1 MVILHQH
8 QSSQDSSDSG
18 SLPPTYSRLP
28 PDGHEFPEG
37 QFSTLKPYKILI
49 FNLFLH
55 SVCVSDYVDPSVGFQ
70 AQQEQEYLSRK
81 SSASSTASLDR
92 HELRLTLAGRK
103 FAGLEDKVSGV
114 RAKIAMFSNSNGKGG
129 SAGGKMGK
137 FQSSEDVGK
146 LSVSGSLTRAH
157 THGDV
162 RFDEGKRQSLHSPS
176 SLKSLTTPTRPES
189 AGPGIK
195 NKFGNLSKGSKAPT
209 AFRSMINVS
218 STTAEPAS
226 PLTPE
231 ATVSVSDLSCKESS
245 STTSGPEKAGRAPA
259 ITNRSQSLNEIGA
272 NLPDKQQHNNISVT
286 GRSRSSALVTEQ
298 QQQQNNINTANSS
311 RKSSMTSLIEQ
322 RRRSTMS
329 KLKGLVI
336 PEVTEGSTAGGGG
349 ERNSLTARH
358 KSNSSSSKSTTS
370 SSIGGGSSGSSLPS
384 PPWKEKESG
393 QQPAEFPKYSPAFK
407 RKPFTVYN
415 TKKSPVEKTNSSE
428 EKEENSPHYKPPI
441 GKRNSDDS
449 LGSCPAQKTE
459 DSDNDSAVSSGLS
472 SLSGRSSS
480 PPQSPKQREK
490 HSGTN
495 NRGHENP
502 RVLKK
507 NSVEAINRQ
516 NVLNA
521 CKKSAPT
528 SVGMRPDQER
538 SGSGMRTE
546 NGSGMRTENGSGMRT
561 EDLRKAERDDPP
573 LDTSSPRS
581 NRTCGRPASRSSSF
595 TIQVCTCPKQTKY
608 C

>member
-1 MVILHQH
+1 MMFQIATMSQTQELDICFVADVGSVDGMVILHQH

-37 QFSTLKPYKILI
+37 EFLYIYFDVHP
-49 FNLFLH
+49 LFP
-55 SVCVSDYVDPSVGFQ
+55 DYVDPSLGFQ
-70 AQQEQEYLSRK
+70 AHQEQEYLSRK

-114 RAKIAMFSNSNGKGG
+114 RAKIAMFSNSNGKSG
-129 SAGGKMGK
+129 APGKMGK

-162 RFDEGKRQSLHSPS
+162 RFDENKRASLHSPS
-176 SLKSLTTPTRPES
+176 SLKSLTPSRPES
-189 AGPGIK
+189 AGPGNK
-195 NKFGNLSKGSKAPT
+195 NKFGNLSKGNKAPI

-218 STTAEPAS
+218 STTEPAS

-231 ATVSVSDLSCKESS
+231 ATVSVSDLSCKETPSPIEKPGR
-245 STTSGPEKAGRAPA
+245 TSAPP

-272 NLPDKQQHNNISVT
+272 TVPDKRHNNISVT

-298 QQQQNNINTANSS
+298 ANTATASS

-336 PEVTEGSTAGGGG
+336 PEVTEGTAPG
-349 ERNSLTARH
+349 ERSSLTSRH
-358 KSNSSSSKSTTS
+358 KSSTSGSKSTS
-370 SSIGGGSSGSSLPS
+370 SSGTSSLPS

-393 QQPAEFPKYSPAFK
+393 QQAEFPKYSPAFK

-415 TKKSPVEKTNSSE
+415 TKKAPEKDEKDESSPQC
-428 EKEENSPHYKPPI
+428 KPPI
-441 GKRNSDDS
+441 GKRNSDDNLPTSS
-449 LGSCPAQKTE
+449 LVTNNLPTSCPVTKTE

-472 SLSGRSSS
+472 SLSGRSTS
-480 PPQSPKQREK
+480 PPQSPKQQREK
-490 HSGTN
+490 LSN
-495 NRGHENP
+495 NNKDNEQQQNP

-521 CKKSAPT
+521 CKKSAPS
-528 SVGMRPDQER
+528 SVGMRQTQE
-538 SGSGMRTE
+538 E
-546 NGSGMRTENGSGMRT
+546 NGRTGMRT
-561 EDLRKAERDDPP
+561 EDLRKAEREDPP

-595 TIQVCTCPKQTKY
+595 TIQVLLSLAFGQQQI
-608 C
+608 

>member
-1 MVILHQH
+1 M
-8 QSSQDSSDSG
+8 SSQRVSSQPYLLISPIHI
-18 SLPPTYSRLP
+18 SKSYSYP
-28 PDGHEFPEG
+28 WF
-37 QFSTLKPYKILI
+37 
-49 FNLFLH
+49 
-55 SVCVSDYVDPSVGFQ
+55 SDYVDPSLGFQ
-70 AQQEQEYLSRK
+70 AHQEQEYLSRK

-114 RAKIAMFSNSNGKGG
+114 RAKIAMFSNSNGK
-129 SAGGKMGK
+129 SASPGGKMGK

-162 RFDEGKRQSLHSPS
+162 RFDEGTSKRQSLHSPS

-189 AGPGIK
+189 AGAGIK

-218 STTAEPAS
+218 STTEPAS

-245 STTSGPEKAGRAPA
+245 STSGPEKPGRAPA

-272 NLPDKQQHNNISVT
+272 NLPDKRHNNISVT

-298 QQQQNNINTANSS
+298 QQTNLNANST

-336 PEVTEGSTAGGGG
+336 PEVTEGSAGGGG
-349 ERNSLTARH
+349 ERNSLTSRH
-358 KSNSSSSKSTTS
+358 KSNSSGSKSTTS
-370 SSIGGGSSGSSLPS
+370 SVGGSSGSSLPS

-393 QQPAEFPKYSPAFK
+393 QQQAEFPKYSPAFK

-415 TKKSPVEKTNSSE
+415 TKKSQVEKTNSE
-428 EKEENSPHYKPPI
+428 EKEENSPNYKPPI

-528 SVGMRPDQER
+528 SVGMRSDQER
-538 SGSGMRTE
+538 S
-546 NGSGMRTENGSGMRT
+546 GSGMRT

-595 TIQVCTCPKQTKY
+595 TIQVESSFRPTKR
-608 C
+608 

>member
-37 QFSTLKPYKILI
+37 EFLYISYDVHP
-49 FNLFLH
+49 LFP
-55 SVCVSDYVDPSVGFQ
+55 DYVDPSLGFQ
-70 AQQEQEYLSRK
+70 AHQEQEYLSRK

-114 RAKIAMFSNSNGKGG
+114 RAKIAMFSNSNGKSG
-129 SAGGKMGK
+129 APGKMGK

-162 RFDEGKRQSLHSPS
+162 RFDENKRASLHSPS
-176 SLKSLTTPTRPES
+176 SLKSLTPSRPES

-195 NKFGNLSKGSKAPT
+195 NKFGNLSKGNKAPT

-218 STTAEPAS
+218 STTEPAS

-231 ATVSVSDLSCKESS
+231 ATVSVSDLSCKE
-245 STTSGPEKAGRAPA
+245 TSPIEKPGRTSAPP

-272 NLPDKQQHNNISVT
+272 TVPDKRHNNISVT

-298 QQQQNNINTANSS
+298 ANTATASS

-336 PEVTEGSTAGGGG
+336 PEVTEGTGSG
-349 ERNSLTARH
+349 ERSSLTSRH
-358 KSNSSSSKSTTS
+358 KSSTSGSKSTS
-370 SSIGGGSSGSSLPS
+370 SSGTSSLPS
-384 PPWKEKESG
+384 PPWKEKETG
-393 QQPAEFPKYSPAFK
+393 QQAEFPKYSPAFK

-415 TKKSPVEKTNSSE
+415 TKKAPEKDEKDESSPQC
-428 EKEENSPHYKPPI
+428 KPPI
-441 GKRNSDDS
+441 GKRNSDDNLPTSS
-449 LGSCPAQKTE
+449 LVTNNLPTSCTVTKTE

-472 SLSGRSSS
+472 SLSGRSAS
-480 PPQSPKQREK
+480 PPQSPKQQREK
-490 HSGTN
+490 LSN
-495 NRGHENP
+495 NKDNEQQQNP

-521 CKKSAPT
+521 CKKSAPS
-528 SVGMRPDQER
+528 SVGMRQTQE
-538 SGSGMRTE
+538 E
-546 NGSGMRTENGSGMRT
+546 NGRTGMRT
-561 EDLRKAERDDPP
+561 EDLRKAEREDPP

-595 TIQVCTCPKQTKY
+595 TIQVLLSLACEQQQI
-608 C
+608 

>member
-1 MVILHQH
+1 M
-8 QSSQDSSDSG
+8 
-18 SLPPTYSRLP
+18 
-28 PDGHEFPEG
+28 
-37 QFSTLKPYKILI
+37 
-49 FNLFLH
+49 
-55 SVCVSDYVDPSVGFQ
+55 DPSLGFQ
-70 AQQEQEYLSRK
+70 AHQEQEYLSRK

-114 RAKIAMFSNSNGKGG
+114 RAKIAMFSNSNGKSG
-129 SAGGKMGK
+129 APGKMGK

-162 RFDEGKRQSLHSPS
+162 RFDEGLSSKRQSLHSPS
-176 SLKSLTTPTRPES
+176 SLKSLTPTRPES

-218 STTAEPAS
+218 STTEPAS

-231 ATVSVSDLSCKESS
+231 ATVSVSDLSCKDSGS
-245 STTSGPEKAGRAPA
+245 TSGPEKPGRATAPA

-272 NLPDKQQHNNISVT
+272 NVPDKRHNNISVT

-298 QQQQNNINTANSS
+298 ANATNST

-336 PEVTEGSTAGGGG
+336 PEVTEGSAVGG

-358 KSNSSSSKSTTS
+358 KSNSSGSSGSKSTGS
-370 SSIGGGSSGSSLPS
+370 GLGSGGGSSSLPS

-393 QQPAEFPKYSPAFK
+393 QQAEFPKYSPAFK

-415 TKKSPVEKTNSSE
+415 TKKSQERTNSE

-441 GKRNSDDS
+441 GKRNSDES
-449 LGSCPAQKTE
+449 LPSCPAQKTE

-490 HSGTN
+490 QSGTN
-495 NRGHENP
+495 NRGHEQQNP

-528 SVGMRPDQER
+528 TVGMRTDQER
-538 SGSGMRTE
+538 S
-546 NGSGMRTENGSGMRT
+546 SGMRT

-595 TIQVCTCPKQTKY
+595 TIQVHVRFSATTHKY
-608 C
+608 LSNSTFQERKKSFESESTNTTIASSRRSSNSSQVANFSRNS

>member
-1 MVILHQH
+1 M
-8 QSSQDSSDSG
+8 
-18 SLPPTYSRLP
+18 
-28 PDGHEFPEG
+28 F
-37 QFSTLKPYKILI
+37 
-49 FNLFLH
+49 
-55 SVCVSDYVDPSVGFQ
+55 SDYVDPSLGFQ
-70 AQQEQEYLSRK
+70 AHQEQEYLSRK

-114 RAKIAMFSNSNGKGG
+114 RAKIAMFSNSNGKSG
-129 SAGGKMGK
+129 AGGKMGK

-162 RFDEGKRQSLHSPS
+162 RFDEGTSSSKRQSLHSPS
-176 SLKSLTTPTRPES
+176 SLKSLTPTRPES

-195 NKFGNLSKGSKAPT
+195 NKFGNLSKGGSKAPT

-218 STTAEPAS
+218 STTTEPAS

-245 STTSGPEKAGRAPA
+245 TSGGPEKPGRTSAPP

-272 NLPDKQQHNNISVT
+272 NLPDKRHNNISVT

-298 QQQQNNINTANSS
+298 ANTASS
-311 RKSSMTSLIEQ
+311 GTRKSSMTSLIEQ

-336 PEVTEGSTAGGGG
+336 PEVTEGSAAAGG

-358 KSNSSSSKSTTS
+358 KSNSSSSSGSKSTS
-370 SSIGGGSSGSSLPS
+370 SSTGGVSSLPS

-393 QQPAEFPKYSPAFK
+393 QQAEFPKYSPAFK

-415 TKKSPVEKTNSSE
+415 TKKSQEKSNSE

-449 LGSCPAQKTE
+449 LPSCPVPKTE

-490 HSGTN
+490 HPGTN
-495 NRGHENP
+495 NRGHEQQNP

-528 SVGMRPDQER
+528 TVGMRTDQER
-538 SGSGMRTE
+538 S
-546 NGSGMRTENGSGMRT
+546 SGMRT

-595 TIQVCTCPKQTKY
+595 TIQVYVQSGFLLQTNI
-608 C
+608 

>member
-1 MVILHQH
+1 M
-8 QSSQDSSDSG
+8 
-18 SLPPTYSRLP
+18 
-28 PDGHEFPEG
+28 
-37 QFSTLKPYKILI
+37 
-49 FNLFLH
+49 
-55 SVCVSDYVDPSVGFQ
+55 DPSLGFQ
-70 AQQEQEYLSRK
+70 AHQEQEYLSRK

-114 RAKIAMFSNSNGKGG
+114 RAKIAMFSNSNGKSG
-129 SAGGKMGK
+129 AGGKMGK

-162 RFDEGKRQSLHSPS
+162 RFDEGSSSKRQSLHSPS
-176 SLKSLTTPTRPES
+176 SLKSLTPTRPES

-195 NKFGNLSKGSKAPT
+195 NKFGNLSKGGSKAPT

-218 STTAEPAS
+218 STTTEPAS

-245 STTSGPEKAGRAPA
+245 TSGGPEKPGRTSAPP

-272 NLPDKQQHNNISVT
+272 NLPDKRHNNISVT

-298 QQQQNNINTANSS
+298 ANTASS
-311 RKSSMTSLIEQ
+311 GTRKSSMTSLIEQ

-336 PEVTEGSTAGGGG
+336 PEVTEGSAAAGG

-358 KSNSSSSKSTTS
+358 KSNSSSSSGSKSTS
-370 SSIGGGSSGSSLPS
+370 SSTGGVSSLPS

-393 QQPAEFPKYSPAFK
+393 QPAEFPKYSPAFK

-415 TKKSPVEKTNSSE
+415 TKKSQEKSNSE

-449 LGSCPAQKTE
+449 LPSCPPGQKTE

-480 PPQSPKQREK
+480 PPQSPKQQREK
-490 HSGTN
+490 HSGPN
-495 NRGHENP
+495 NKSQENP

-528 SVGMRPDQER
+528 SVGIRTEER
-538 SGSGMRTE
+538 SSGV
-546 NGSGMRTENGSGMRT
+546 RT

-595 TIQVCTCPKQTKY
+595 TIQERKKSFESESTSTTVASSRRSSNSSQVTNFPR
-608 C
+608 

>member
-1 MVILHQH
+1 MRV
-8 QSSQDSSDSG
+8 
-18 SLPPTYSRLP
+18 SL
-28 PDGHEFPEG
+28 F
-37 QFSTLKPYKILI
+37 FSHRII
-49 FNLFLH
+49 
-55 SVCVSDYVDPSVGFQ
+55 SDYVDPSLGFQ
-70 AQQEQEYLSRK
+70 AHQEQEYLSRK

-114 RAKIAMFSNSNGKGG
+114 RAKIAMFSNSNGKSG
-129 SAGGKMGK
+129 SPGKMGK

-162 RFDEGKRQSLHSPS
+162 RFDEGTSKRQSLHSPS

-218 STTAEPAS
+218 STTEPAS
-226 PLTPE
+226 PLKPE

-245 STTSGPEKAGRAPA
+245 GPEKTGRATAPP

-272 NLPDKQQHNNISVT
+272 NLPDKRHNNISAT

-298 QQQQNNINTANSS
+298 TNAASA

-336 PEVTEGSTAGGGG
+336 PEVTEGSAAVG

-358 KSNSSSSKSTTS
+358 KSSSSSSKSTS
-370 SSIGGGSSGSSLPS
+370 SGPGSGGGSSLPS

-393 QQPAEFPKYSPAFK
+393 QQAEFPKYSPAFK

-415 TKKSPVEKTNSSE
+415 TKKTQEKTNTE

-449 LGSCPAQKTE
+449 LPSCPPGQKTE

-480 PPQSPKQREK
+480 PPQSPKQQREK

-495 NRGHENP
+495 NKSQENP

-528 SVGMRPDQER
+528 SVGIRTEER
-538 SGSGMRTE
+538 SSGV
-546 NGSGMRTENGSGMRT
+546 RT

-595 TIQVCTCPKQTKY
+595 TIQERKKSFESESTSTTVASSRRSSNSSQVTNFPR
-608 C
+608 